1 MLQALGLH
9 QIAYLKLL
17 FRGKVLLVMTVMPLQ
32 QELEMVVELAVVVEV
47 VAVILANQ
55 HRPVVPAAAPWPR
68 ANREQLEQLEH
79 LIRRLMET
87 PEMLD
92 NHL

>member
-17 FRGKVLLVMTVMPLQ
+17 LKAAMLLVMTVMPLQ
-32 QELEMVVELAVVVEV
+32 QELEIRGPPAVEVEV

-55 HRPVVPAAAPWPR
+55 HLKVVPVVSLEP
-68 ANREQLEQLEH
+68 ANREQLEQMEH